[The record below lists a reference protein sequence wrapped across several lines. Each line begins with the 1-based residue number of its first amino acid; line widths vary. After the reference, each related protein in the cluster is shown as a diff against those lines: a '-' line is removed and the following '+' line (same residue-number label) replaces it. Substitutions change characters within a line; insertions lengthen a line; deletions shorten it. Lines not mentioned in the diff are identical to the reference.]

1 MSTGLTRRKNKIFLE
16 IFLFFIFFYVFINFV
31 NAIIVGRLVVPPPYY
46 TRLSILIDGVEC
58 PETNSYCLGQNVY
71 IINKLENVRS
81 FNLTGN
87 LSTLINNTNN
97 QEIHRETW
105 DVNLSIGGVEY
116 RSTNYTIKD
125 TDEPGMY
132 RIFSIF
138 NFNGN
143 STNST
148 CKFRV
153 KKGIGT
159 LYRYPPVITDTISPG
174 ESKLYPS
181 AIQLWL
187 SEACNGTNVI
197 LNKSTGEP
205 GDWVSLSP
213 GIVYLTPDFINS
225 TNVNITV
232 PPLTPEGVYDNGT
245 IFAYAGD
252 QSVNVR
258 LNITVSYFDFHL
270 KVTVLNK
277 KVCEGNNVD
286 ARVNITK
293 ILPPGAVR
301 VNMTYQIIDINGT
314 IYDEKK
320 DYDVLITENETIT
333 SSTLRAPSLTGNYI
347 FLVSLE
353 RNLTLVKAYDN
364 FEVISCPLPTTQTG
378 GGGGGGGP
386 GEKVLP
392 PKMYNITLNVSDTIL
407 TVILGNKTS
416 FIATVKN
423 GGSEV
428 VKSVK
433 ISIEGIPKEWIN
445 VFPSVKDVY
454 PGEEEKYMVTISVP
468 STTEAGIYRLKVKAT
483 DEVESNTVIL
493 TLIVGK
499 DLKEIADLLLKEIEK
514 IKTEAERS
522 LLIKKCLDVS
532 AMKTF
537 YDDAEYAIGRGKE
550 EYKKEDY
557 EEAITWFRFAIL
569 AEETVVQR
577 VDMTLEMEL
586 RTSNSSKILIPPFID
601 SKEQFLLAGNYL
613 AEKNYEKICD
623 PIEKIRRF
631 VLAGLIFWPIMVV
644 VLIILMIIL
653 LIYYR
658 IIKRRKREK
667 ILMEAKKRIERIPA
681 EGQA

>member
-1 MSTGLTRRKNKIFLE
+1 MSTGSIKRKNKIFLE
-16 IFLFFIFFYVFINFV
+16 IFLLFIFFYVFINFV
-31 NAIIVGRLVVPPPYY
+31 NAVIVGRLVVPPPYY
-46 TRLSILIDGVEC
+46 ARLSILVDGAEC
-58 PETNSYCLGQNVY
+58 PGTNSYCLGQTVY
-71 IINKLENVRS
+71 ITNKLENLRS

-87 LSTLINNTNN
+87 LSTSINNTIN

-105 DVNLSIGGVEY
+105 MVNLSVGGVEY
-116 RSTNYTIKD
+116 RNTNYTIQDKD
-125 TDEPGMY
+125 ESGTY
-132 RIFSIF
+132 KIFSIF

-143 STNST
+143 TTNST
-148 CKFRV
+148 CKFRI

-159 LYRYPPVITDTISPG
+159 LYRYPSVITDTISPG
-174 ESKLYPS
+174 ESKVYPS

-187 SEACNGTNVI
+187 GEACNGTNVI

-205 GDWVSLSP
+205 GYWVSLSP
-213 GIVYLTPDFINS
+213 DIVHLTPDFINS
-225 TNVNITV
+225 TDLNITV

-245 IFAYAGD
+245 IFAYADD
-252 QSVNVR
+252 QSMNVR
-258 LNITVSYFDFHL
+258 LNITVSYFNFHL
-270 KVTVLNK
+270 NVTVLNK

-293 ILPPGAVR
+293 ILPPEAVR
-301 VNMTYQIIDINGT
+301 VNITYQIIDINGT

-320 DYDVLITENETIT
+320 DYDILITENETIT
-333 SSTLRAPSLTGNYI
+333 SSTLRSPSLVGNYI

-364 FEVISCPLPTTQTG
+364 FEVISCPLPTTKTG

-392 PKMYNITLNVSDTIL
+392 PKAYNITLNVSDTIL

-423 GGSEV
+423 SGSEV

-433 ISIEGIPKEWIN
+433 ISIEDIPKEWIN
-445 VFPSVKDVY
+445 VSPSLKDVY

-468 STTEAGIYRLKVKAT
+468 STTKAGIYKLKVKAT
-483 DEVESNTVIL
+483 DEVESNTIIL
-493 TLIVGK
+493 TLIIGK
-499 DLKEIADLLLKEIEK
+499 DLKEIADLLLKELDR
-514 IKTEAERS
+514 IKVEAERA
-522 LLIKKCLDVS
+522 LLIKKCLDIS
-532 AMKTF
+532 AIKTF

-550 EYKKEDY
+550 EYKKGDY
-557 EEAITWFRFAIL
+557 EKAITWFRFAIL
-569 AEETVVQR
+569 AEETFIQR

-601 SKEQFLLAGNYL
+601 SKEQFLLAENYL

-631 VLAGLIFWPIMVV
+631 VLVGLIFWPIMVA

-653 LIYYR
+653 ITYYK
-658 IIKRRKREK
+658 KRRRKSEK
-667 ILMEAKKRIERIPA
+667 ILMEAKKRIEGTSPQ
-681 EGQA
+681 GQT

>member
-1 MSTGLTRRKNKIFLE
+1 
-16 IFLFFIFFYVFINFV
+16 
-31 NAIIVGRLVVPPPYY
+31 VVPPPYY
-46 TRLSILIDGVEC
+46 AKLSILVDGAEC
-58 PETNSYCLGQNVY
+58 PGTNSYCPGQTVH
-71 IINKLENVRS
+71 ITNKLENVRN
-81 FNLTGN
+81 FNITGN
-87 LSTLINNTNN
+87 LSTSINNTIN

-105 DVNLSIGGVEY
+105 DVNLSVGGVEY
-116 RSTNYTIKD
+116 RSTNYTIKN
-125 TDEPGMY
+125 TDEPGTY
-132 RIFSIF
+132 KIFSIF

-143 STNST
+143 LTNST

-153 KKGIGT
+153 KKGIGS

-174 ESKLYPS
+174 ESKVYPS

-187 SEACNGTNVI
+187 GEACNDTNVI

-205 GDWVSLSP
+205 GNWVSLSP
-213 GIVYLTPDFINS
+213 DIVHLTPDFINS

-245 IFAYAGD
+245 IFAYAGG

-258 LNITVSYFDFHL
+258 LNITVSYFNFHL
-270 KVTVLNK
+270 NVTVLNK
-277 KVCEGNNVD
+277 KVCEGSNVD

-333 SSTLRAPSLTGNYI
+333 SSTLRGPSLAGNYT
-347 FLVSLE
+347 FLVTLE
-353 RNLTLVKAYDN
+353 SNSTLVRAYEN

-378 GGGGGGGP
+378 GGGGGGVP
-386 GEKVLP
+386 GGKVSPL
-392 PKMYNITLNVSDTIL
+392 KVYNITLNVSDTIL
-407 TVILGNKTS
+407 TVILGNTTS

-423 GGSEV
+423 EGSEV

-445 VFPSVKDVY
+445 VFPSLKDVY

-468 STTEAGIYRLKVKAT
+468 NNTEAGVYRLKVKAT
-483 DEVESNTVIL
+483 DEVESNTMIL
-493 TLIVGK
+493 TLIIGK
-499 DLKEIADLLLKEIEK
+499 DLKEISDLLLKEIER
-514 IKTEAERS
+514 IKAEAERA
-522 LLIKKCLDVS
+522 LLIKKCLDIS
-532 AMKTF
+532 AIKTF

-550 EYKKEDY
+550 EYKKVDY
-557 EEAITWFRFAIL
+557 EKAIEWFRFAIL
-569 AEETVVQR
+569 AEETVIQR
-577 VDMTLEMEL
+577 VDMTLQMEL
-586 RTSNSSKILIPPFID
+586 RTSNSSKILIPPFIG
-601 SKEQFLLAGNYL
+601 SKEQFLLAEKYL

-623 PIEKIRRF
+623 PIEKIRKF
-631 VLAGLIFWPIMVV
+631 VLVGLFFWPIMIA

-653 LIYYR
+653 IMYFR
-658 IIKRRKREK
+658 IIRRRKTEK
-667 ILMEAKKRIERIPA
+667 ILMEAKKRIEKIPL
-681 EGQA
+681 QSQT